1 MSRIIKSFV
10 LTLILAILLS
20 QFLPWWSVML
30 ASFIS
35 GFSISL
41 KKASVFFTPFLSIAV
56 FWMGYA
62 WYLGS
67 NNDFILAKKIAVL
80 LPLNGNSVLLL
91 LITGII
97 GGVAAGMSGFFAT
110 ECRKLFKK

>member
-1 MSRIIKSFV
+1 MSSIIKSFI
-10 LTLILAILLS
+10 LTLALAFLLS

-35 GFSISL
+35 GFSIPL
-41 KKASVFFTPFLSIAV
+41 KKTSVFFIPFLSIAI

-80 LPLNGNSVLLL
+80 LPLNGNSVLLII
-91 LITGII
+91 ITGIV
-97 GGVAAGMSGFFAT
+97 GGIAAGMSGFFAV